1 MNEPTV
7 NNPGGGGFSAP
18 LGAASSGR
26 LQFVRGAANVVLRV
40 DSSIDDLYRARFDG
54 PPPEVHARDGA
65 VSIRYPRTFHPFDWR
80 RRTAEVTLN
89 PAIPWQIEFHGGL
102 SRLDADLSALRV
114 GSFEVTGG
122 ASGVAVTL
130 PRPSGTVSV
139 RVTGGA
145 SDVTI
150 HRPEGVAARIRVGR
164 GVSEL
169 AFDEQRFGAIGGE
182 TRLQTP
188 GYDGAAD
195 RYDVEVA
202 GGASKLSVGTR

>member
-1 MNEPTV
+1 M
-7 NNPGGGGFSAP
+7 
-18 LGAASSGR
+18 
-26 LQFVRGAANVVLRV
+26 RGAANVVLRV

-65 VSIRYPRTFHPFDWR
+65 VTIRYPRTFHPFDWR

-89 PAIPWQIEFHGGL
+89 PAIPWQIEFH
-102 SRLDADLSALRV
+102 
-114 GSFEVTGG
+114 GG

>member
-65 VSIRYPRTFHPFDWR
+65 VTIRYPRTFHPFDWR

-89 PAIPWQIEFHGGL
+89 PAIPWQIEFHGG
-102 SRLDADLSALRV
+102 
-114 GSFEVTGG
+114 
-122 ASGVAVTL
+122 ASGVAVTR

-202 GGASKLSVGTR
+202 GGASKFSVGTR

>member
-1 MNEPTV
+1 MNGAKDYTV
-7 NNPGGGGFSAP
+7 P
-18 LGAASSGR
+18 LGSITHGR
-26 LQFVRGAANVVLRV
+26 LQFTRGAANVTLRV
-40 DSSIDDLYRARFDG
+40 DYSMGDLYRARFDG

-65 VSIRYPRTFHPFDWR
+65 VTIRYPRTFHPFDWR
-80 RRTAEVTLN
+80 KRTAEVTLN

-102 SRLDADLSALRV
+102 SRLDADLSVLEL
-114 GSFEVTGG
+114 GSFEVNGG

-145 SDVTI
+145 SDVSI

-164 GVSEL
+164 GVSKL

-182 TRLQTP
+182 TRLQTND
-188 GYDGAAD
+188 YDGAAD
-195 RYDVEVA
+195 RYDLEVT
-202 GGASKLSVGTR
+202 GGASKLTVDTR

>member
-1 MNEPTV
+1 MNGAKDYTV
-7 NNPGGGGFSAP
+7 P
-18 LGAASSGR
+18 LGSITHGR
-26 LQFVRGAANVVLRV
+26 LQFTRGAANVVLLA
-40 DSSIDDLYRARFDG
+40 DSSMGDLYRARFYG

-65 VSIRYPRTFHPFDWR
+65 VTVRYPRTFHPFDWR
-80 RRTAEVTLN
+80 KRTAEVTLN

-102 SRLDADLSALRV
+102 FRLDADLSVLEL

-130 PRPSGTVSV
+130 PRPSGTIAV
-139 RVTGGA
+139 RVSGGA

-164 GVSEL
+164 GVSKL

-182 TRLQTP
+182 TRLQTID
-188 GYDGAAD
+188 YDGAAD
-195 RYDVEVA
+195 RYDLEVT
-202 GGASKLSVGTR
+202 GGASKLSIDTR

>member
-65 VSIRYPRTFHPFDWR
+65 VTIRYPRTFHPFDWR

-89 PAIPWQIEFHGGL
+89 PAIPWQIEFHGG
-102 SRLDADLSALRV
+102 
-114 GSFEVTGG
+114 

-130 PRPSGTVSV
+130 PALRAPF
-139 RVTGGA
+139 RCA
-145 SDVTI
+145 S
-150 HRPEGVAARIRVGR
+150 PAAP
-164 GVSEL
+164 
-169 AFDEQRFGAIGGE
+169 A
-182 TRLQTP
+182 T
-188 GYDGAAD
+188 
-195 RYDVEVA
+195 
-202 GGASKLSVGTR
+202 

>member
-65 VSIRYPRTFHPFDWR
+65 VTIRYPRTFHPFDWR

-89 PAIPWQIEFHGGL
+89 PAIPWQIEFH
-102 SRLDADLSALRV
+102 
-114 GSFEVTGG
+114 
-122 ASGVAVTL
+122 
-130 PRPSGTVSV
+130 
-139 RVTGGA
+139 GGA